1 MLRWTSPV
9 QGLSRTTTRPVELHG
24 TTVAAGAKVHLLY
37 GSANRDPREFGPR
50 ADHVDIGRRF
60 GRMLT
65 FGNGPHH
72 CIGAA
77 AARLQGRVVLDELL
91 AAMPDFAVDPA
102 LGRLAPGP
110 FVRRYEALPFTAGPR
125 P

>member
-1 MLRWTSPV
+1 
-9 QGLSRTTTRPVELHG
+9 
-24 TTVAAGAKVHLLY
+24 
-37 GSANRDPREFGPR
+37 
-50 ADHVDIGRRF
+50 
-60 GRMLT
+60 MLT

-91 AAMPDFAVDPA
+91 RVMPSFEVD
-102 LGRLAPGP
+102 LQHGRIAPGP
-110 FVRRYEALPFTAGPR
+110 FVRRYESLPMTVGTR